1 MDSVISTVI
10 LLYVGSY
17 IANTFWP
24 STIWSYIMLAVLA
37 IVHILA
43 FGKVRKVNRY
53 LSITLAMLGVVLL
66 LCGGAKQSD
75 WLYALLNNAP
85 IICLLLTV
93 SLFTIPLHFEPYHEV
108 LAENLPRLA
117 KSPFQFYGIALCFTT
132 AIASLL
138 NIASLPFAYNLLKE
152 AGLKYRQGIL
162 EKCLIRST
170 AINMFWSP
178 AFISVAL
185 VVGYLDVAWF
195 EVLPSG
201 IALALMAFFVAIVLG
216 AIEFR
221 GYSTKKALL
230 TDAVFKRILVKLFAQ
245 LGVLIVFIAGLQ
257 YLTGKSALVTVPLVS
272 FTGPLLLAFV
282 CRRVSI
288 YRERLKEYLT
298 VTLANGYH
306 ELILFTAFG
315 FFGYALGLSS
325 VKDYIPL
332 AIKTFGFTSPL
343 SLIPLITFLTAFPC
357 LFGIHPIITISTIAI
372 TLPPGS
378 IALTKIQM
386 AGSLLLGYVVYA
398 NLSPFSAVNLLIL
411 GITKGDILRISLRQ
425 NWLYV
430 LIITILATV
439 ILTYW

>member
-1 MDSVISTVI
+1 MDSVISAAI
-10 LLYVGSY
+10 LLYIGSY

-24 STIWSYIMLAVLA
+24 SATWSYLMLTVLA

-53 LSITLAMLGVVLL
+53 LSIILIILGVILL
-66 LCGGAKQSD
+66 TVSGAKQSD
-75 WLYALLNNAP
+75 LIYALLNNAP

-93 SLFTIPLHFEPYHEV
+93 SLFTIPLHFEPYHEL

-117 KSPFQFYGIALCFTT
+117 KSPFRFYCIALSFTT

-152 AGLKYRQGIL
+152 AALKYQPGIL

-185 VVGYLDVAWF
+185 VIGYVDVTWF
-195 EVLPSG
+195 ELLPSG
-201 IALALMAFFVAIVLG
+201 IALTLMAFFVAVILG
-216 AIEFR
+216 SLEFR
-221 GYSTKKALL
+221 GSSHKTMPTEPA
-230 TDAVFKRILVKLFAQ
+230 FKRILGKLFAQ
-245 LGVLIVFIAGLQ
+245 LAILIVFIAGLQ

-272 FTGPLLLAFV
+272 FTGPLLLALV
-282 CRRVSI
+282 YRRLSV
-288 YRERLKEYLT
+288 YRHRLKEYMT
-298 VTLANGYH
+298 ISLASGYN
-306 ELILFTAFG
+306 EMILFTAFG

-325 VKDYIPL
+325 IKNYIPL
-332 AIKTFGFTSPL
+332 AIKALGFTSPL
-343 SLIPLITFLTAFPC
+343 SLIPLITLFTAFPC
-357 LFGIHPIITISTIAI
+357 LFGIHPIITMSTIAI
-372 TLPPGS
+372 TLPPDS

-386 AGSLLLGYVVYA
+386 AGALLLGYVLYA

-411 GITKGDILRISLRQ
+411 GITKGDIIRISLRQ
-425 NWLYV
+425 NWLYA
-430 LIITILATV
+430 LIISILATL
-439 ILTYW
+439 ILTFY